1 MKGHPRCLMRF
12 SGLAVAVLI
21 LGATPAASDDTTI
34 DEAPAKTE
42 RPTTL
47 YRPSTRVMVRN

>member
-1 MKGHPRCLMRF
+1 MRF

-21 LGATPAASDDTTI
+21 LGATPAAGDEATI

-42 RPTTL
+42 RPTTF
-47 YRPSTRVMVRN
+47 YRPSTRVKVRN